1 MFWIFFFGEGGSS
14 WEEEIHIYANEVHL
28 LHVEW
33 LLGCQKG
40 GLEVIIYKLK
50 KYFPITSN
58 IILAVQQNYDRL
70 V

>member
-1 MFWIFFFGEGGSS
+1 MCNFCLPLEVVVLGKRRFIFMQMKS
-14 WEEEIHIYANEVHL
+14 I

-50 KYFPITSN
+50 KYFSITSN

>member
-1 MFWIFFFGEGGSS
+1 MFWIIFFLGRGVVLGKRRFIFMQMKS
-14 WEEEIHIYANEVHL
+14 I

-50 KYFPITSN
+50 KYFSITSN